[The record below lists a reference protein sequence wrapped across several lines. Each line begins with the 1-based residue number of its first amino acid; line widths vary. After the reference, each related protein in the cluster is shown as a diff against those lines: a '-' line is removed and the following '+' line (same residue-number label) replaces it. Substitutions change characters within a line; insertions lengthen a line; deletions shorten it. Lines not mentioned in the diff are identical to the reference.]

1 MCPTF
6 CMTVKDG
13 CYVCD
18 CGKSQLGYL
27 SLQKE
32 SRVQTTDDTIS
43 MYVYVH
49 FERSASSS
57 LLSYIVCVFPV
68 NTIFYLAE

>member
-32 SRVQTTDDTIS
+32 SRVQTNDDTIS
-43 MYVYVH
+43 MYVYVQFILNEVH
-49 FERSASSS
+49 HHHC
-57 LLSYIVCVFPV
+57 YPI
-68 NTIFYLAE
+68 